1 MPQRPWYDILF
12 DFVTGLPL
20 SEGKT
25 TILTVVERFSTMV
38 HLNPLPR
45 ADSAK
50 DTAEAMLFCAFFPF
64 LESLL
69 FASRASQSLLSLGIT
84 PSPKARPFWPFSVG
98 VVDDSTWWTGRSTAL
113 RRVAHYLWFV
123 STVAISNVF

>member
-69 FASRASQSLLSLGIT
+69 FASRCQLVSPLSGYHPQSKGQTVLAIFGWGRGRQYLVDWEEYGPEESCALS
-84 PSPKARPFWPFSVG
+84 
-98 VVDDSTWWTGRSTAL
+98 VVCFYCG
-113 RRVAHYLWFV
+113 H
-123 STVAISNVF
+123 